1 VTAPSDFSVLK
12 NFRRKTHSGKSH
24 AEQDVKQL
32 FGFYY
37 ERNMTSKFTRIEFP
51 R

>member
-1 VTAPSDFSVLK
+1 VTPPSDFSVLK
-12 NFRRKTHSGKSH
+12 NFRRKTHYRKSH

-37 ERNMTSKFTRIEFP
+37 
-51 R
+51 

>member
-12 NFRRKTHSGKSH
+12 NFRRKTRSRKSH